1 MLFLHLNFDGIKT
14 VVGDFSITG
23 THTLCIVMYLSKR
36 RKQKERNSHN
46 FIALFYPKIVL
57 KEHHH
62 ISAGNTV
69 NWFPSE
75 RLKKSGKCKSKRMHQ
90 WRSTASDHGS
100 NTNTGPPYNCYSH
113 NTMDFFLRKTRTRC
127 KAVLIYFLHHAES
140 RRWPCLYRNSLPIT
154 GKG

>member
-36 RKQKERNSHN
+36 GKQKERNSHN

-62 ISAGNTV
+62 ISARNTV

-75 RLKKSGKCKSKRMHQ
+75 GLKNQENAKASECISEGLLLLIMDQTLTQGHLTTVTPTTQ
-90 WRSTASDHGS
+90 WTFS
-100 NTNTGPPYNCYSH
+100 
-113 NTMDFFLRKTRTRC
+113 
-127 KAVLIYFLHHAES
+127 
-140 RRWPCLYRNSLPIT
+140 
-154 GKG
+154 